1 MSHNLQT
8 QVLIIGGGAT
18 GTGLARDLAL
28 RGVRCILAEKGGINA
43 GASGGNHGLL
53 HSGGRYVSTDPAV
66 ARECREESE
75 LLKRLAP
82 HCIEDTGG
90 LFVAIEGDDERY
102 VADFPHLCERCGI
115 PVNALDVSEALE
127 LEPALSQKT
136 IAAYLV
142 KDASIDPFKL
152 SLENISQAQ
161 QLGTQLLQ
169 HTKVVGFKKN
179 GNRIV
184 VALLQDM
191 KTGKEIIVEPQ
202 EVVNASGAWAGEVAG
217 LAGVSIGIL
226 YSKGSL
232 LVTDRRITKRV
243 VNRLRRP
250 ADGDILVPGGTV
262 SILGTTSMRIDSLE
276 QVRPT
281 VQEIDLIVE
290 EGAAMLPALD
300 TARYIRAYSGVRPLL
315 KPGSEN
321 NDRSISRGF
330 TLLDHIQ
337 DGLENFATIPGGKLT
352 TYRFMAEKTA
362 DLICKRM
369 GITDPCL
376 TRTEPLPSTPAG
388 MWTEPALGPRLWLKG
403 RGPENQPLCECE
415 ILPKSII
422 DSVIRSIQ
430 EQGDKPDL
438 RAIGLRSRMG
448 KGSCQGTFCGERVMA
463 HLYERG
469 DFSADE
475 GLTQLSSFLR
485 ERWKGERPVLWDA
498 QLIQAEFKEA
508 LYCGLSGLELQ
519 A

>member
-1 MSHNLQT
+1 MET
-8 QVLIIGGGAT
+8 QVLIVGGGAI

-28 RGVRCILAEKGGINA
+28 RGVQCILAEKGDINS

-66 ARECREESE
+66 ARECREEGE
-75 LLKRLAP
+75 LLKKLAP

-90 LFVAIEGDDERY
+90 LFVAIEGDEDNY

-115 PVNALDVSEALE
+115 PVNTLDISEALE

-142 KDASIDPFKL
+142 EDASIDPFKL

-161 QLGTQLLQ
+161 QLGTKLLG
-169 HTKVVGFKKN
+169 HTKVVGFKNN
-179 GNRIV
+179 GNRIQ

-191 KTGKEIIVEPQ
+191 KTGEEIIVEPE
-202 EVVNASGAWAGEVAG
+202 EVINACGAWAGEVAA
-217 LAGVSIGIL
+217 LAGVSIDIL
-226 YSKGSL
+226 FSKGSL
-232 LVTDRRITKRV
+232 LVTDRRVTDRI
-243 VNRLRRP
+243 VNRLRSP

-276 QVRPT
+276 KVRPT
-281 VQEIDLIVE
+281 VPEVDLIVE
-290 EGAAMLPALD
+290 EGAAMLPALE

-315 KPGSEN
+315 EQESED
-321 NDRSISRGF
+321 NDRSVSRGF

-337 DGLENFATIPGGKLT
+337 DGLENFSTISGGKLT
-352 TYRFMAEKTA
+352 TYRFMAEKAA
-362 DLICKRM
+362 DLVCDRM
-369 GITDPCL
+369 GITNPCL
-376 TRTEPLPSTPAG
+376 TRTEPLPSTSAG
-388 MWTEPALGPRLWLKG
+388 MWTEPGLGPRLWIKG
-403 RGPENQPLCECE
+403 DGPENQPLCECE

-438 RAIGLRSRMG
+438 RSIGLRSRMG
-448 KGSCQGTFCGERVMA
+448 KGSCQGTFCGKRVTA

-469 DFSADE
+469 DLCADE
-475 GLTQLSSFLR
+475 GLTHLKSFLR
-485 ERWKGERPVLWDA
+485 ERWRGERSVLWDA
-498 QLIQAEFKEA
+498 QLIQAELKEA
-508 LYCGLSGLELQ
+508 LYCGLSGLEL
-519 A
+519 

>member
-1 MSHNLQT
+1 MRT
-8 QVLIIGGGAT
+8 QALIIGGGVT

-28 RGVRCILAEKGGINA
+28 RGVESLLVEKGDINA
-43 GASGGNHGLL
+43 GSSGSNHGLL
-53 HSGGRYVSTDPAV
+53 HSGGRYVATDPGA
-66 ARECREESE
+66 ARECHEENE
-75 LLKRLAP
+75 ILKKMAA

-90 LFVAIEGDDERY
+90 LFVAVEGDDEKY
-102 VADFPHLCERCGI
+102 AADFPQLCSKCGI
-115 PVNALDVSEALE
+115 PCQWVDPKEARE
-127 LEPALSQKT
+127 MEPALSQKT

-142 KDASIDPFKL
+142 EDASIDPFKL

-161 QLGTQLLQ
+161 QLGTKLLG
-169 HTKVVGFKKN
+169 HTKVVGFKNN
-179 GNRIV
+179 GNRIQ

-191 KTGKEIIVEPQ
+191 KTGEEIIVEPK
-202 EVVNASGAWAGEVAG
+202 EVINACGAWAGEVAAS
-217 LAGVSIGIL
+217 AGVSINIL

-232 LVTDRRITKRV
+232 LVTDRRVTERV
-243 VNRLRRP
+243 VNRLRSP

-276 QVRPT
+276 KVRPT
-281 VQEIDLIVE
+281 VPEVDLIVE
-290 EGAAMLPALD
+290 EGAAMLPALE

-315 KPGSEN
+315 EQESED
-321 NDRSISRGF
+321 NDRSVSRGF

-337 DGLENFATIPGGKLT
+337 DGLENFSTISGGKLT
-352 TYRFMAEKTA
+352 TYRFMAEKAA
-362 DLICKRM
+362 DLVCDRM
-369 GITDPCL
+369 GITNPCL

-388 MWTEPALGPRLWLKG
+388 MWTEPGLGPRLWIKG
-403 RGPENQPLCECE
+403 EGPENQPLCECE

-448 KGSCQGTFCGERVMA
+448 KGSCQGTFCGKRVTA
-463 HLYERG
+463 YLYERG
-469 DFSADE
+469 DLCADE
-475 GLTQLSSFLR
+475 GLTHLRSFLC

>member
-1 MSHNLQT
+1 MET
-8 QVLIIGGGAT
+8 QVLIVGGGAI

-28 RGVRCILAEKGGINA
+28 RGVQCILAEKGDINS

-66 ARECREESE
+66 ARECREEGE
-75 LLKRLAP
+75 ILKKLAP

-90 LFVAIEGDDERY
+90 LFVAIEGDEDRY

-142 KDASIDPFKL
+142 EDASIDPFKL

-161 QLGTQLLQ
+161 QLGTKLLG

-179 GNRIV
+179 GNRIQ

-191 KTGKEIIVEPQ
+191 KAGEEIIVEPE
-202 EVVNASGAWAGEVAG
+202 EVINACGAWAGEVAA
-217 LAGVSIGIL
+217 LAGVSIDIL
-226 YSKGSL
+226 FSKGSL
-232 LVTDRRITKRV
+232 LVTDRRVTDRI
-243 VNRLRRP
+243 VNRLRSP

-276 QVRPT
+276 KVRPT
-281 VQEIDLIVE
+281 VPEVDLIVE
-290 EGAAMLPALD
+290 EGAAMLPALE

-315 KPGSEN
+315 EQESED
-321 NDRSISRGF
+321 NDRSVSRGF

-337 DGLENFATIPGGKLT
+337 DGLENFSTISGGKLT
-352 TYRFMAEKTA
+352 TYRFMAEKAA
-362 DLICKRM
+362 DLVCDRM
-369 GITDPCL
+369 GITNPCL
-376 TRTEPLPSTPAG
+376 TRTEPLPSTSAG
-388 MWTEPALGPRLWLKG
+388 MWTEPGLGPRLWIKG
-403 RGPENQPLCECE
+403 DGPENQPLCECE

-438 RAIGLRSRMG
+438 RSIGLRSRMG
-448 KGSCQGTFCGERVMA
+448 KGSCQGTFCGKRVTA

-469 DFSADE
+469 DLCADE
-475 GLTQLSSFLR
+475 GLTHLRSFLR
-485 ERWKGERPVLWDA
+485 ERWKGERSVLWDA
-498 QLIQAEFKEA
+498 QLIQAELKEA
-508 LYCGLSGLELQ
+508 LYCGLSGLEL
-519 A
+519 